1 MSPYKKRHNIVMKK
15 DLNIPSEIGN
25 LRLVEKAIDELSL
38 ELDLSDEVYGNVLV
52 ATMEATNNA
61 IIHGNNSDP
70 KKSVKI
76 EIQMEKEQ
84 LKIHVEDQG
93 GGFDFS
99 SVPDP
104 TAPENLEKINGRG
117 IFLMER
123 LSDEILYQITLLTSV
138 LQNRSLEGLY
148 MAAESRLSGNSIP
161 SRLNDRFR

>member
-1 MSPYKKRHNIVMKK
+1 M
-15 DLNIPSEIGN
+15 NIPSEIGN

-76 EIQMEKEQ
+76 EILLDNKQ
-84 LKIHVEDQG
+84 LKVHIEDQG
-93 GGFDFS
+93 RGFDFS

-104 TAPENLEKINGRG
+104 TSPENLERINGRG

-123 LSDEILYQITLLTSV
+123 LSDEILYREDGRIVELKFKL
-138 LQNRSLEGLY
+138 
-148 MAAESRLSGNSIP
+148 
-161 SRLNDRFR
+161 

>member
-1 MSPYKKRHNIVMKK
+1 M
-15 DLNIPSEIGN
+15 NIPSEIGN

-70 KKSVKI
+70 QKSVKI
-76 EIQMEKEQ
+76 EIMLDNKQ
-84 LKIHVEDQG
+84 LRVHIEDQG
-93 GGFDFS
+93 RGFDFS

-104 TAPENLEKINGRG
+104 TSPENLERINGRG

-123 LSDEILYQITLLTSV
+123 LSDEILY
-138 LQNRSLEGLY
+138 LEDGRIVELKFK
-148 MAAESRLSGNSIP
+148 L
-161 SRLNDRFR
+161 

>member
-1 MSPYKKRHNIVMKK
+1 MRK
-15 DLNIPSEIGN
+15 DLEIPSDVGN

-70 KKSVKI
+70 NKRVKI
-76 EIQMEKEQ
+76 EILIVEEE
-84 LKIHVEDQG
+84 LSVHIEDQG
-93 GGFDFS
+93 VGFDYS

-123 LSDEILYQITLLTSV
+123 LSDEILY
-138 LQNRSLEGLY
+138 LEDGRIVELKFK
-148 MAAESRLSGNSIP
+148 L
-161 SRLNDRFR
+161 

>member
-1 MSPYKKRHNIVMKK
+1 MRK

-70 KKSVKI
+70 EKNVKI
-76 EIQMEKEQ
+76 EIQYLEKE
-84 LKIHVEDQG
+84 LKVHIEDQG
-93 GGFDFS
+93 KGFDHMNI
-99 SVPDP
+99 PDP
-104 TAPENLEKINGRG
+104 TSPENLEKINGRG

-123 LSDEILYQITLLTSV
+123 LSDEILYLADGRIVELKFKL
-138 LQNRSLEGLY
+138 
-148 MAAESRLSGNSIP
+148 
-161 SRLNDRFR
+161 

>member
-1 MSPYKKRHNIVMKK
+1 MKK

-70 KKSVKI
+70 NKNVVIKI
-76 EIQMEKEQ
+76 ELGEKE
-84 LKIHVEDQG
+84 LKVLIEDQG
-93 GGFDFS
+93 IGFDHQ

-104 TAPENLEKINGRG
+104 TSPENLEKINGRG

-123 LSDEILYQITLLTSV
+123 LSDEILYLDKGRIVELKFKL
-138 LQNRSLEGLY
+138 
-148 MAAESRLSGNSIP
+148 
-161 SRLNDRFR
+161 